1 MESNVAISIKILNAQ
16 ILHARNFIYINLSNY
31 TRMLTEALL
40 VIEKSWNPP
49 KCPSVG
55 NRLNKL
61 VHP

>member
-16 ILHARNFIYINLSNY
+16 ILHARNFIYVNLSNCM
-31 TRMLTEALL
+31 RMLSEALF
-40 VIEKSWNPP
+40 VIEKSWNQP
-49 KCPSVG
+49 KCPSID